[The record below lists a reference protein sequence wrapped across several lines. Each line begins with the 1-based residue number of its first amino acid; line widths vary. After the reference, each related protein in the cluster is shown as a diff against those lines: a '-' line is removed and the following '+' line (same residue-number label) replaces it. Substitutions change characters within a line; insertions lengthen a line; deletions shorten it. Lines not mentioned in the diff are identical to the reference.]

1 MAVLRRVRARWNLQ
15 VVATAKPSTPQPSFH
30 VRWAG
35 IALRTLFI
43 VVLGVITARVA
54 SPQTENIWSI
64 TETPG
69 DFIRVVMG
77 ALLCG
82 WFAIQVF
89 MLPKDAA
96 AYRLWIYLG
105 LALLPLLL
113 LCAFVIW

>member
-1 MAVLRRVRARWNLQ
+1 MRAKWNLQ
-15 VVATAKPSTPQPSFH
+15 VVATAKQSTSEPPVH

-54 SPQTENIWSI
+54 SPQTETIWSI
-64 TETPG
+64 SETPG
-69 DFIRVVMG
+69 DLIRVVVG

-82 WFAIQVF
+82 WFAVQVF
-89 MLPKDAA
+89 MLPKDDA